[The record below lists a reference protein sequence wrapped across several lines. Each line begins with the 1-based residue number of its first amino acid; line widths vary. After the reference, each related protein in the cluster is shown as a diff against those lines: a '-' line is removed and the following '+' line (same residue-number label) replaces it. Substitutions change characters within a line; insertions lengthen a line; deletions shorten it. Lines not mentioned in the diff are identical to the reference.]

1 MRGHA
6 TSSEVFTEVKH
17 LDSIQFV
24 SHLQF
29 GAYSFDIV
37 VDLVFTLVAE
47 LRTRRSQDREFRSHG
62 ALPPWEGGAYSLPR

>member
-1 MRGHA
+1 MRRHA

-17 LDSIQFV
+17 WTPFQFV

-47 LRTRRSQDREFRSHG
+47 
-62 ALPPWEGGAYSLPR
+62 PPRAAKTVSSDHTVLCTPWVGGELS